1 LPFHII
7 CEQRT
12 FQITFS
18 WNFIAKTGIPDSFL
32 RRYDN
37 TSQQAVSF
45 QTPPQMGSASMDRL
59 FGDLGSA
66 EDEAQRHA
74 HIVDCRRY
82 GG

>member
-1 LPFHII
+1 VKK
-7 CEQRT
+7 RT
-12 FQITFS
+12 YQITNN